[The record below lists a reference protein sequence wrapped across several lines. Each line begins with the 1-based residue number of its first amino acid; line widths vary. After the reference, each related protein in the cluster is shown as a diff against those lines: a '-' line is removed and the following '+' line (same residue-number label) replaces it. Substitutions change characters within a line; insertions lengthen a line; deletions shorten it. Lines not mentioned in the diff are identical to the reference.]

1 MPKLHQ
7 FIGEVL
13 PSYLVEVASAL
24 ATFNEVLYMM
34 GTLGLIVEVALRYE
48 VVALLQVIK
57 GRVEEADQLLGIV
70 DGFLLSLALEIV
82 GFAVLED
89 WGGVM

>member
-1 MPKLHQ
+1 
-7 FIGEVL
+7 
-13 PSYLVEVASAL
+13 
-24 ATFNEVLYMM
+24 MM
-34 GTLGLIVEVALRYE
+34 ETIGLIVEVALRYE